1 MWIVF
6 ASWASIMC
14 ALIAARHPMPITDK
28 EVKS

>member
-6 ASWASIMC
+6 APWAIIMC
-14 ALIAARHPMPITDK
+14 ALAARHPMPITDK